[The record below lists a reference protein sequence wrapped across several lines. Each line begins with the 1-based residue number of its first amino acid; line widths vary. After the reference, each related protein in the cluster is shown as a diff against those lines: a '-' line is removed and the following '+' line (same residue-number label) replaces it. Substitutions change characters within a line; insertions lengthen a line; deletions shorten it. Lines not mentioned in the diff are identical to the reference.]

1 MNTAARSHRV
11 HARGFTLLEMAIVL
25 FILGLLIAGLI
36 GPVEVQI
43 EARDRYKTHALMEQ
57 VIEALYGF
65 ALTNRRLPCPDQDGD
80 GMPDPAFDPASA
92 ASAQCTVAT
101 GFLPWAVLGVEPGD
115 AWGNR
120 LDYRVRS
127 PDFTW
132 PAQDATCNGD
142 SVHELDLCTHGNILI
157 KTRGDDAT
165 TGGVSEGK
173 HLFDAATPSN
183 VAAVILSHGRNGYG
197 ATSVSGT
204 LRGGVPADNVDEAE
218 NADGDATFMLRNYSR
233 AQNGCADDANESTP
247 LCEYDDLVMSVS
259 RAILNSRMVSAGQL
273 P

>member
-36 GPVEVQI
+36 GPVEVQL

-115 AWGNR
+115 AWGN
-120 LDYRVRS
+120 DV
-127 PDFTW
+127 
-132 PAQDATCNGD
+132 
-142 SVHELDLCTHGNILI
+142 
-157 KTRGDDAT
+157 
-165 TGGVSEGK
+165 
-173 HLFDAATPSN
+173 
-183 VAAVILSHGRNGYG
+183 
-197 ATSVSGT
+197 
-204 LRGGVPADNVDEAE
+204 
-218 NADGDATFMLRNYSR
+218 
-233 AQNGCADDANESTP
+233 
-247 LCEYDDLVMSVS
+247 
-259 RAILNSRMVSAGQL
+259 LNSPPSKLHACSRSRVCLKSCALIGSTSL
-273 P
+273 RERD